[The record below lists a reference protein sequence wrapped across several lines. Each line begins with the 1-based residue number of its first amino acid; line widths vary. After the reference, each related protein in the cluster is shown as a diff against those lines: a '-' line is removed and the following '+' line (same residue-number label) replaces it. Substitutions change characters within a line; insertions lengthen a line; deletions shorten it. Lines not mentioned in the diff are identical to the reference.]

1 MDGLGIRL
9 SQERQ
14 RISLSQ
20 ATMANI
26 GGIKANAQSVYESG
40 RRSPRAEYLAK
51 IAAAGVD
58 VSYVL
63 TGVRSQSS
71 VVASTASP
79 NAGPG
84 SQSETCENRAHQAQS
99 AIRIIEQLRTSIWS
113 TAEAISEISHLMNV
127 SDKRSPAEL
136 IAGYL
141 EGLSPAFGPSAAVKT
156 DQPVEK
162 KLTFEFPTL
171 MLPGHPLTRL
181 E

>member
-9 SQERQ
+9 RQERQ

-58 VSYVL
+58 VTYVL

-71 VVASTASP
+71 GVASTASP
-79 NAGPG
+79 NADPG

-113 TAEAISEISHLMNV
+113 TAEAISEISHLMDV

-136 IAGYL
+136 IAAYL
-141 EGLSPAFGPSAAVKT
+141 EVLYPPLRQSETVKT
-156 DQPVEK
+156 DPLVETN
-162 KLTFEFPTL
+162 LAVEFPALL
-171 MLPGHPLTRL
+171 MAGHATARL
-181 E
+181 K

>member
-9 SQERQ
+9 RQERQ
-14 RISLSQ
+14 RLSLSQ

-63 TGVRSQSS
+63 TGVRSQSC

-79 NAGPG
+79 NADPV
-84 SQSETCENRAHQAQS
+84 SQ
-99 AIRIIEQLRTSIWS
+99 IIEQLRTSIWS

-127 SDKRSPAEL
+127 SDKRSPTEL

-141 EGLSPAFGPSAAVKT
+141 EGLNPSLRQSEAVNP
-156 DQPVEK
+156 DPPVGNS
-162 KLTFEFPTL
+162 LTVEFPAWLLARHAT
-171 MLPGHPLTRL
+171 TRL

>member
-9 SQERQ
+9 RQERQ
-14 RISLSQ
+14 RIILSQ

-26 GGIKANAQSVYESG
+26 GGIKANAQCVYESG

-141 EGLSPAFGPSAAVKT
+141 EGLNPSLRQSEAVQT
-156 DQPVEK
+156 NPLVEK
-162 KLTFEFPTL
+162 NHTVEFPALLLARHAT
-171 MLPGHPLTRL
+171 TRL